1 MKKEAMEVLLNR
13 RAIRKFKND
22 PIPAEI
28 LDAVLEAGTFA
39 PTGSGRQS
47 PVILA
52 VQDEEKVNKIKKR
65 TAVAVRFFVQSWVT
79 VPSPKTGMGS
89 PKKVGAGL

>member
-13 RAIRKFKND
+13 RAIRKFKPD
-22 PIPAEI
+22 AIPADV

-47 PVILA
+47 PVILV
-52 VQDEEKVNKIKKR
+52 VQDEEKVNKVKKLN
-65 TAVAVRFFVQSWVT
+65 A
-79 VPSPKTGMGS
+79 
-89 PKKVGAGL
+89 